1 MLCRRF
7 KRLIEKSG
15 TFIFY
20 VKQFSTITN
29 EVVANGQ
36 TEFFPACNS
45 DSKLLRV
52 AIIGMPNAGKSTF
65 INNLMDRKVCPVS
78 SKVHTT
84 RGKAKA
90 IFTQDNTQIVFMDTP
105 GIVSDKEQKK
115 YNLEKTFIRDCK
127 NVSKGADM
135 IGVIHD
141 VTNFWTRDRLDIK
154 IIKLLEH
161 HKSKPSFLIFNK
173 VDALKSKRKL
183 LDLARL
189 LTDNSLDG
197 KPMPGAKTFKREDSE
212 TKCWPFFQDIFMVS
226 ALTGDG
232 LEDVRNY
239 LLSKAQ
245 PGEWMFPEAV
255 WTDQSAESI
264 ITNTVQAKLLD
275 FIPQEIPYNL
285 KSYMEYFNVD
295 EAGKITCVVLVQCP
309 TNRIAKLV
317 AGASDG
323 KIRQIT
329 ESVQKDL
336 QETFHTFVKI
346 QIVLTTAE
354 K

>member
-1 MLCRRF
+1 MLFRQF
-7 KRLIEKSG
+7 KKLIEKSDHL
-15 TFIFY
+15 TFL
-20 VKQFSTITN
+20 VKKFSTITN
-29 EVVANGQ
+29 EVAANGQ
-36 TEFFPACNS
+36 TEIFPACNP
-45 DSKLLRV
+45 DSRLLRV

-65 INNLMDRKVCPVS
+65 INNLMDRKVCPAS

-90 IFTQDNTQIVFMDTP
+90 VFTQDNTQIVFMDTP

-115 YNLEKTFIRDCK
+115 YNLTKAFIRDCK

-161 HKSKPSFLIFNK
+161 HKSKPSFLILNK
-173 VDALKSKRKL
+173 VDVLKSKRKL
-183 LDLARL
+183 LDLSRL
-189 LTDNSLDG
+189 LTESSLDG
-197 KPMPGAKTFKREDSE
+197 KPMPGAKAFKREDSE
-212 TKCWPFFQDIFMVS
+212 IKGWPFFQDIFMVS

-232 LEDVRNY
+232 LDDVRNY
-239 LLSKAQ
+239 LVSKAE
-245 PGEWMFPEAV
+245 PGEWLFPEAV
-255 WTDQSAESI
+255 WTDQSAETI

-285 KSYMEYFNVD
+285 KSCMEYFNVD
-295 EAGKITCVVLVQCP
+295 EAGTITCVVLVQCP
-309 TNRIAKLV
+309 TKRIAKLV

-346 QIVLTTAE
+346 QVVVTSPE